1 MCVLLWA
8 HRPLRMKGSVF
19 GHGTATRS
27 KSHWVQHTQKVE
39 QGLLHPTFSS
49 FPPIERLR
57 AFCIMS
63 FSSSW
68 WLYYT
73 QAFRRHCLL
82 DRKLIAK
89 NLIIYRWKNCGSK
102 YWVRLAAGS
111 ISCSINLN
119 ALNKSHK
126 LLIEV
131 HLARSCN
138 LIKLNIDVNP
148 FHNFLLLNMIHWE
161 FQEKLLN
168 SQPYF
173 FFGKWPDRFLCTV
186 GIIVLLI

>member
-1 MCVLLWA
+1 MSINEIAPSKLIEKGRTCVLLWA
-8 HRPLRMKGSVF
+8 WDSNTFKKSLSTTYTKGRTGAF
-19 GHGTATRS
+19 T
-27 KSHWVQHTQKVE
+27 
-39 QGLLHPTFSS
+39 HPTFSS

-102 YWVRLAAGS
+102 YWVWLASRS
-111 ISCSINLN
+111 ILWSINLN

-131 HLARSCN
+131 HLARSYN

-148 FHNFLLLNMIHWE
+148 CHNLLHLKIIHRE
-161 FQEKLLN
+161 FQEKLFKLITVL
-168 SQPYF
+168 
-173 FFGKWPDRFLCTV
+173 FLW
-186 GIIVLLI
+186 

>member
-1 MCVLLWA
+1 MCY
-8 HRPLRMKGSVF
+8 F

-102 YWVRLAAGS
+102 YWVRLAAKS
-111 ISCSINLN
+111 ILCSINLKCFEFED
-119 ALNKSHK
+119 ATFFLNLKQMCHYFLSSK
-126 LLIEV
+126 QFCGQRPLKGQF
-131 HLARSCN
+131 ARKPH
-138 LIKLNIDVNP
+138 I
-148 FHNFLLLNMIHWE
+148 
-161 FQEKLLN
+161 
-168 SQPYF
+168 
-173 FFGKWPDRFLCTV
+173 
-186 GIIVLLI
+186 